1 MEIKSTDLRRT
12 NIFHKFWIDKVLFN
26 ENILFVQAMA
36 RCFMKEKLIKNKPYH
51 AKNAKKWRR
60 NSLCHILKF

>member
-12 NIFHKFWIDKVLFN
+12 NIFSQVLDRQIFK

>member
-1 MEIKSTDLRRT
+1 MEIKITDLRRT
-12 NIFHKFWIDKVLFN
+12 NIFSQVLDRQIFK

-60 NSLCHILKF
+60 NSLCHILTF